1 MATIPA
7 AYFAS
12 TSLDLREVD
21 NSDQQ
26 PQDIYVEYV
35 CYRRVDPQ
43 YFAWLRRRMESAR
56 RAFDAGNL
64 PKAQWDELRGRF
76 NRLQD
81 WAIAH
86 HGKDALQAAIRSFDP
101 STYAPPVNWRPEPFL
116 FPKTGDWAFTH
127 AVSEA
132 AVRKVDAIREAAQAK
147 GWSDVRLYQNRS
159 CLRFP
164 VGQDYGLVCFLGPD
178 DELGGITETHIAIVH
193 VCGSRR
199 NALRFA
205 NADVYPPRVT
215 AP

>member
-12 TSLDLREVD
+12 TSLDLREID
-21 NSDQQ
+21 NPDQQ
-26 PQDIYVEYV
+26 PRDIYVENV
-35 CYRRVDPQ
+35 CYRRVDPA

-56 RAFDAGNL
+56 RAFDAGKL

-76 NRLQD
+76 NRLQE

-86 HGKDALQAAIRSFDP
+86 YGTQALQAAIRSFDP
-101 STYAPPVNWRPEPFL
+101 STYAPPVNRTSEPFL
-116 FPKTGDWAFTH
+116 FPKVGDWPFME

-132 AVRKVDAIREAAQAK
+132 AVRKVDAIRETAKAK
-147 GWSDVRLYQNRS
+147 GWSDERLYQNRGR
-159 CLRFP
+159 LRFP

-178 DELGGITETHIAIVH
+178 DELGDITETHIAIVH

-199 NALRFA
+199 SSLRFA
-205 NADVYPPRVT
+205 NADVYPPRIT